1 MVKGMYNTELKILY
15 FNTKLFFI
23 FIILINLI
31 FYKVAYPIII
41 NFLIQYE
48 TFNSFL
54 PLNINMQLKLN
65 EYLTIFLKLIYSYN
79 IILTLP

>member
-1 MVKGMYNTELKILY
+1 MYKTELKILY
-15 FNTKLFFI
+15 FHTKLFFI
-23 FIILINLI
+23 FIIFINLI
-31 FYKVAYPIII
+31 FYKIAYPIII

-48 TFNSFL
+48 TFNNFL

>member
-1 MVKGMYNTELKILY
+1 MVKGMYHTELKILY